1 MQAYEP
7 TWKEKIGA
15 HVQDWFEGL
24 GMKHLLAQGAGE
36 RSQEIAS
43 SVPGVSGTLS
53 AQEGVREAKAG
64 KYAAAA
70 GSFANTALDFGSI
83 GLGSLGKKGVEK
95 AAEGVV
101 APAIKSGEQVIVG
114 HDHPAIEAATG
125 LKAPQEGFVTP
136 KGEFVGREEAAK
148 KAQATGQ
155 AAPETT
161 GRGLHSEDL
170 PEANRPPTQEVP
182 KLNLKQVNPEEH
194 GYLKPRAGVDDR
206 VYGIYDGDHIVGYA
220 NIRVDGAKADV
231 RDIYSLQGGRD
242 KARGIFGT
250 KNTSQL
256 LRQFIKENPG
266 VKTLTGDRVSGARK
280 GGKWSLL
287 SDGTSEHVEIPVSG
301 AHRKDPYSEAL
312 AKIQGETVL
321 GKPAPKG
328 LSAQANIIP
337 DAPAGD
343 AKGLIRQRL
352 GLGARDSAEAV
363 TKMAPYERHFNAMP
377 EEDVGNFWRYAESR
391 STEEGAKLRPKDP
404 TTAAMADELREQMQ
418 VRRRKLENLD
428 DEGKMGFI
436 QDYVSHIYN
445 ETPKPGV
452 TAGTG
457 ASHFLRE
464 RKIPTYDEALNAG
477 LTPKYTPLETAT
489 RYTSMMD
496 KHIALKEV
504 REIGKEGG
512 SVKHALPGKQP
523 EGWVE
528 LKNTRNQM
536 GQAQYAPADWA
547 QAYNRTVDFMPQGGA
562 WGAVKSV
569 ANASQALSFA
579 LNGRHALTIGVEA
592 LGSELSRG
600 LSHAVAGDARTAA
613 ASFLKAPVAVGS
625 YYKKG
630 KRGLD
635 IYSGLNTAASKE
647 ENEIVSLLSQ
657 ANAHSGHMPRYL
669 SATKEGSYYGSW
681 KAGSLP
687 KEFERYRQQIAEK
700 SSALGKFAKT
710 TQVGG
715 KLLGRAMD
723 TMMGPLFGELI
734 PKVKYGVQMEMMGD
748 WLAMNPIATHA
759 EKLSM
764 ARKIADHVDNVY
776 GELMMDNRF
785 LDRKV
790 REGLETGLISVG
802 WNYGFYSE
810 LKHGLK
816 AAGRSL
822 GRAASIGS
830 PHYDPRMAG
839 LIGMVAGTAVA
850 NSAYQ
855 YLKTGHMPEEP
866 KDLMTPKTGGLD
878 VYGQPERG
886 PTITNMKEVMDL
898 KAVADAAMRSPGAG
912 AKAGTEYV
920 KSKIKPIFNMAAD
933 LATNSDWRG
942 DPIFKPSSMAE
953 GEGAEQDWNAAK
965 EWTKNFF
972 DFVWKGNAPFVANDR
987 RGPDSNISKGEAL
1000 MGLQPAGRRTSDPEG
1015 SAKAMDAMERRRWLE
1030 KEAHDKKERERYG
1043 GTSQ

>member
-1 MQAYEP
+1 MAGPWENYAPQADGPWKKFSNAGGPGGGSSAAPPSTGTTPSLEGGATRLTPEQLKDYKGPSAQAYEP
-7 TWKEKIGA
+7 TWREKIGS

-36 RSQEIAS
+36 RSQEIAG
-43 SVPGVSGTLS
+43 SVPGVSGVLS
-53 AQEGVREAKAG
+53 AQEGVRQAKAG
-64 KYAAAA
+64 KYAEAA
-70 GSFANTALDFGSI
+70 GSAANTVLDFA
-83 GLGSLGKKGVEK
+83 GLGLPGLAKVTGK
-95 AAEGVV
+95 ATEGVA
-101 APAIKSGEQVIVG
+101 APAVKSGERIITG
-114 HDHPAIEAATG
+114 HDHAAMEAATG
-125 LKAPQEGFVTP
+125 LKSPEEGFVTP
-136 KGEFVGREEAAK
+136 KGEFIGRNEAAE
-148 KAQATGQ
+148 KARAAGQAT
-155 AAPETT
+155 PEAT

-170 PEANRPPTQEVP
+170 PEVNRPPV
-182 KLNLKQVNPEEH
+182 
-194 GYLKPRAGVDDR
+194 
-206 VYGIYDGDHIVGYA
+206 
-220 NIRVDGAKADV
+220 
-231 RDIYSLQGGRD
+231 
-242 KARGIFGT
+242 
-250 KNTSQL
+250 
-256 LRQFIKENPG
+256 
-266 VKTLTGDRVSGARK
+266 
-280 GGKWSLL
+280 
-287 SDGTSEHVEIPVSG
+287 
-301 AHRKDPYSEAL
+301 
-312 AKIQGETVL
+312 GETVL

-343 AKGLIRQRL
+343 AKGLIRQRI

-363 TKMAPYERHFNAMP
+363 TKLAPYERHFNSLP
-377 EEDVGNFWRYAESR
+377 EDEIGNFWRYAESR

-436 QDYVSHIYN
+436 EDYVSHIYN

-464 RKIPTYDEALNAG
+464 RKIPTYDEALEAG
-477 LTPKYTPLETAT
+477 LTPKFTPLETAT

-504 REIGKEGG
+504 REIGKEGDV
-512 SVKHALPGKQP
+512 VKHAVPGKQP

-592 LGSELSRG
+592 LGSEISRG
-600 LSHAVAGDARTAA
+600 VSHAVAGDVSTAA
-613 ASFLKAPVAVGS
+613 KSFLKAPVAVAA

-630 KRGLD
+630 KKGLD
-635 IYSGLNTAASKE
+635 IYGGLNTAASKE

-657 ANAHSGHMPRYL
+657 ANAHAGHMPRYL
-669 SATKEGSYYGSW
+669 SATKEGSLTGSW

-687 KEFERYRQQIAEK
+687 REFQRYRDQIMEK
-700 SSALGKFAKT
+700 STALGKFAKT
-710 TQVGG
+710 TQIGG
-715 KLLGRAMD
+715 KLVGRAMD
-723 TMMGPLFGELI
+723 TMMQPLFGELI

-748 WLAMNPIATHA
+748 WLAKNPVATHA
-759 EKLSM
+759 EKLVM

-816 AAGRSL
+816 AAGTSL
-822 GRAASIGS
+822 GRSGSIAS
-830 PHYDPRMAG
+830 PHYDPRTAG

-850 NSAYQ
+850 NAAYQ
-855 YLKTGHMPEEP
+855 YLKTGSLPEEP
-866 KDLMTPKTGGLD
+866 KDLMAPKTGGLD

-898 KAVADAAMRSPGAG
+898 KAVGDAALRGEGFKGA
-912 AKAGTEYV
+912 TEYV

-942 DPIFKPSSMAE
+942 DPIFKPSSMVE
-953 GEGAEQDWNAAK
+953 GEGLGQDWNTAK
-965 EWTKNFF
+965 EWSKNFF
-972 DFVWKGNAPFVANDR
+972 DFVWKGNAPFVTNDR

-1000 MGLQPAGRRTSDPEG
+1000 MGIQPAGRRVSDPEG
-1015 SAKAMDAMERRRWLE
+1015 YEKAMSAIERRKWQG
-1030 KEAHDKKERERYG
+1030 KEAHDRKERERYG